1 MLILVLSKELFK
13 DKEYQDSVK
22 FFSTWLDHMKTFNYA
37 KLLKTFC
44 VVTTVL
50 DLSTPTKAGLF
61 YLQVNNENDVDSDY
75 DLIDN
80 I

>member
-1 MLILVLSKELFK
+1 
-13 DKEYQDSVK
+13 
-22 FFSTWLDHMKTFNYA
+22 MKTFNYA